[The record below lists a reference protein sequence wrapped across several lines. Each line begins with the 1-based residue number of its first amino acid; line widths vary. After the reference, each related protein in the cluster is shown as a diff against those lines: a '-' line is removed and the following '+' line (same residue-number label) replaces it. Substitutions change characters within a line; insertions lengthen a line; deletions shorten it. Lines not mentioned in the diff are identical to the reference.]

1 VRQLRSPVRGRQ
13 AIQILLLGRRA
24 GPTVAVGRA
33 HQRSEQEQ
41 EQGQG
46 VCERGERV
54 KALHDPSCGLQP
66 RSVNGIEMRDHVRPP
81 GFSGLA
87 RNNETDAAHHAARDD
102 GPAAGRGG
110 R

>member
-1 VRQLRSPVRGRQ
+1 
-13 AIQILLLGRRA
+13 
-24 GPTVAVGRA
+24 
-33 HQRSEQEQ
+33 
-41 EQGQG
+41 
-46 VCERGERV
+46 
-54 KALHDPSCGLQP
+54 
-66 RSVNGIEMRDHVRPP
+66 MRDHVRPP